1 MICAKL
7 HKIAEKSAFAAC
19 KTRAAPRMGTAAVS
33 FVPWCLVGVGELGSG
48 VLNFVNDGLEGGRVV
63 YGQVGQNFAVDLD
76 AGFVDEAHE
85 L

>member
-1 MICAKL
+1 MGIGREGDRERGV
-7 HKIAEKSAFAAC
+7 HK

>member
-1 MICAKL
+1 M
-7 HKIAEKSAFAAC
+7 HKKA
-19 KTRAAPRMGTAAVS
+19 RAASGWGRPLCC
-33 FVPWCLVGVGELGSG
+33 VPWCLVGVGELGSG